1 MEIRENS
8 IRACA
13 ERLPQGE
20 GYLALSY
27 VLDTTPGALRAKA
40 DSLLPPEALERY
52 EAIVARRLHGEP
64 LQYAIGQWEFYG
76 HLFAV
81 DRRALI
87 PRPETERLV
96 EIVLDEG
103 VGGQVVADIGT
114 GTGAIALSIALEAQ
128 PAPSVVYATDL
139 SREALDLAKENAA
152 ALLQPARAGM
162 VKWIEGDGPSVLPE
176 AVDVLLSNP
185 PYIDPM
191 HKKNLQAEL
200 SYEPSSALFAGVAG
214 KGGVAL
220 YEAWIP
226 QLTTVLK
233 PGGRVF
239 FEIGDDQGEAV
250 ADLFRAEGFAE
261 VAILQDYTGR
271 DRMVRARRIV

>member
-1 MEIRENS
+1 M
-8 IRACA
+8 
-13 ERLPQGE
+13 
-20 GYLALSY
+20 
-27 VLDTTPGALRAKA
+27 
-40 DSLLPPEALERY
+40 
-52 EAIVARRLHGEP
+52 
-64 LQYAIGQWEFYG
+64 
-76 HLFAV
+76 
-81 DRRALI
+81 
-87 PRPETERLV
+87 
-96 EIVLDEG
+96 
-103 VGGQVVADIGT
+103 ADIGT

-139 SREALDLAKENAA
+139 SREALDLAKENAT

-200 SYEPSSALFAGVAG
+200 SYEPSSALFACAAG

-226 QLTTVLK
+226 QLITVLK
-233 PGGRVF
+233 PRGRVF

-271 DRMVRARRIV
+271 DRMVRARRIVRERSKDV

>member
-1 MEIRENS
+1 M
-8 IRACA
+8 
-13 ERLPQGE
+13 
-20 GYLALSY
+20 
-27 VLDTTPGALRAKA
+27 
-40 DSLLPPEALERY
+40 
-52 EAIVARRLHGEP
+52 
-64 LQYAIGQWEFYG
+64 
-76 HLFAV
+76 

-103 VGGQVVADIGT
+103 VGGQAVADIGT

-139 SREALDLAKENAA
+139 SREALDLAKENAT

-185 PYIDPM
+185 PYIDPI
-191 HKKNLQAEL
+191 HQKYLQEEL
-200 SYEPSSALFAGVAG
+200 SYEPSSALFAGAAG

-226 QLTTVLK
+226 QLSTVLK
-233 PGGRVF
+233 PRGRVF

>member
-13 ERLPQGE
+13 ARLPQGE

-27 VLDTTPGALRAKA
+27 VLDTTPGALRAKE

-103 VGGQVVADIGT
+103 VGGQAVADIGT

-139 SREALDLAKENAA
+139 SREALDLAKENAI

-162 VKWIEGDGPSVLPE
+162 VKWIEGGTDLPCCRK
-176 AVDVLLSNP
+176 LWMCCCP
-185 PYIDPM
+185 I
-191 HKKNLQAEL
+191 
-200 SYEPSSALFAGVAG
+200 
-214 KGGVAL
+214 
-220 YEAWIP
+220 
-226 QLTTVLK
+226 
-233 PGGRVF
+233 
-239 FEIGDDQGEAV
+239 
-250 ADLFRAEGFAE
+250 
-261 VAILQDYTGR
+261 
-271 DRMVRARRIV
+271 RRILIPCIRKIYKQSLTMSPLLHYLPVRWVKEEWHSMRHGFLN

>member
-13 ERLPQGE
+13 ARLQQGE

-87 PRPETERLV
+87 PRPDTERLV

-103 VGGQVVADIGT
+103 EAVADIGT

-139 SREALDLAKENAA
+139 SREALDLAKENAT

-185 PYIDPM
+185 PYIDPI
-191 HKKNLQAEL
+191 HQKYLQEEL
-200 SYEPSSALFAGVAG
+200 SYEPSSALFAGAAG

-226 QLTTVLK
+226 QLSTVLK
-233 PGGRVF
+233 PRGRVF